1 MNLRHAPD
9 TALSP
14 DPPKDY
20 DALGR
25 ALAEAQDVRRLWG
38 LTLGYLRARRGIVGG
53 VYMLN
58 RREDELQ
65 RLTTSD
71 EREELRLLSNSFGLQ
86 TDVVWE
92 VLSSGA
98 PFQYNLPEPEPDDDL
113 NVAAWSHGI
122 RHCAIFPLRRGNV
135 AWGLALFP
143 QSRPFTEDQMAEFDL
158 VIRLTCAHD
167 LAIQASARHTLADG
181 MLNALMSA
189 SDQGVIVASE
199 SGEILYYNDRLA
211 ALSGWSRADVDRVGW
226 LNLAYPDPTYR
237 AQVTATLRELLRS
250 DGYRARWLITCRGGD
265 ERPVEVSTR
274 AVSDPLTGKRVLM
287 GTFRDLSE
295 PRPVGIEPP
304 QRCRA
309 EPPRGDERV
318 WVADELGELVDLA
331 GIRLRGLGY
340 EVRTFQRADELLSAA
355 EDASAP
361 KPHLLILDVGLP
373 DRAPSSLAHQLRLRG
388 VTAPILWT
396 SSLTP
401 ETSGMT
407 PEVNEGFLSKP
418 YTGKELAQGARGLLD
433 RWPAL
438 RR

>member
-1 MNLRHAPD
+1 MNLRN
-9 TALSP
+9 ALDLVISS
-14 DPPKDY
+14 DPPKDH

-25 ALAEAQDVRRLWG
+25 ALAEAQDVRGLWQ
-38 LTLGYLRARRGIVGG
+38 LTLSYLRASHGIVGA
-53 VYMLN
+53 VFMLN
-58 RREDELQ
+58 RREDELL
-65 RLTTSD
+65 RLVTTD
-71 EREELRLLSNSFGLQ
+71 ERGELRQLTQAFTLQ

-92 VLSSGA
+92 VLGSGA
-98 PFQYNLPEPEPDDDL
+98 PFQYTLPEPDPEDEL
-113 NVAAWSHGI
+113 GVAAWSHGI
-122 RHCAIFPLRRGNV
+122 RYCALVPLRRGKV
-135 AWGLALFP
+135 TWGLALFP
-143 QSRPFTEDQMAEFDL
+143 QSHPFTDEQMSELDHT
-158 VIRLTCAHD
+158 VRLTSAHD
-167 LAIQASARHTLADG
+167 LAIQASARHALVDG

-189 SDQGVIVASE
+189 CDQGVIVASE

-211 ALSGWSRADVDRVGW
+211 ALSGWSRAEVDRTGW
-226 LNLAYPDPTYR
+226 LNLAYPDPAYR
-237 AQVTATLRELLRS
+237 AQVTATIRELLRS
-250 DGYRARWLITCRGGD
+250 DGYRSRWLITCKGGE

-274 AVSDPLTGKRVLM
+274 GISDPITGERVFM
-287 GTFRDLSE
+287 GTFRDLAE
-295 PRPVGIEPP
+295 PRAAGVEGLL
-304 QRCRA
+304 RSRA

-340 EVRTFQRADELLSAA
+340 EVRTFQRADELVSAA
-355 EDASAP
+355 EDSETP
-361 KPHLLILDVGLP
+361 RPHLLILDAGLP
-373 DRAPSSLAHQLRLRG
+373 DRVPSSLAHQLRIRG

-418 YTGKELAQGARGLLD
+418 YTGRELAQAARGLLD

>member
-1 MNLRHAPD
+1 VNLRNAPD
-9 TALSP
+9 TVASS
-14 DPPKDY
+14 DPPKDP

-25 ALAEAQDVRRLWG
+25 ALADAPDVRSLWG
-38 LTLGYLRARRGIVGG
+38 LTLAYLRASRGIIGG
-53 VYMLN
+53 VYILN

-71 EREELRLLSNSFGLQ
+71 SREGLLLLSNSLGLQ

-98 PFQYNLPEPEPDDDL
+98 PFQYNLPVPEPDDDL

-122 RHCAIFPLRRGNV
+122 RHCALFPLRRGKRV
-135 AWGLALFP
+135 WGLALFP
-143 QSRPFTEDQMAEFDL
+143 QSRPFTEDQMRALDD
-158 VIRLTCAHD
+158 VIRLTSAHD
-167 LAIQASARHTLADG
+167 LAIQASARQTLAEG

-211 ALSGWSRADVDRVGW
+211 ALSGWSRADLDRVGW

-250 DGYRARWLITCRGGD
+250 DGYRARWLITCRGGE

-274 AVSDPLTGKRVLM
+274 AVSDPLTGQRVFM
-287 GTFRDLSE
+287 GIFRDLSD
-295 PRPVGIEPP
+295 PRPAGIEPAP
-304 QRCRA
+304 RSST

-340 EVRTFQRADELLSAA
+340 EVRTFQRADELLDAA
-355 EDASAP
+355 KDTASP
-361 KPHLLILDVGLP
+361 QPHLLILDVGLP
-373 DRAPSSLAHQLRLRG
+373 DRAPASLAHQLRLRG

-418 YTGKELAQGARGLLD
+418 YTGRELAQAARALLD
-433 RWPAL
+433 RWPVL

>member
-122 RHCAIFPLRRGNV
+122 RHCAIFPLRRGAV

-143 QSRPFTEDQMAEFDL
+143 QSRPFTEDQMAELDL

-304 QRCRA
+304 PAAAPSRLVETSGCGW
-309 EPPRGDERV
+309 PMS
-318 WVADELGELVDLA
+318 WVSSWTS
-331 GIRLRGLGY
+331 R
-340 EVRTFQRADELLSAA
+340 
-355 EDASAP
+355 ASAC
-361 KPHLLILDVGLP
+361 GASGT
-373 DRAPSSLAHQLRLRG
+373 RCAPSSAPMSCSAPLKTPRPPSRTCSSSTWACP
-388 VTAPILWT
+388 TAPRRASPT
-396 SSLTP
+396 SSAC
-401 ETSGMT
+401 G
-407 PEVNEGFLSKP
+407 G
-418 YTGKELAQGARGLLD
+418 
-433 RWPAL
+433 
-438 RR
+438 

>member
-1 MNLRHAPD
+1 MNLRNAPD
-9 TALSP
+9 TAVPP
-14 DPPKDY
+14 DPPKDL

-25 ALAEAQDVRRLWG
+25 ALAEALDVRTLWG
-38 LTLGYLRARRGIVGG
+38 LTLGYLRSARGIVGG
-53 VYMLN
+53 VYTLN

-71 EREELRLLSNSFGLQ
+71 ERAELRLLSNSFGLQ

-98 PFQYNLPEPEPDDDL
+98 PFQYHLPEPEPDDDL

-122 RHCAIFPLRRGNV
+122 RHCAIFPLRRGKV
-135 AWGLALFP
+135 VWGLALFP
-143 QSRPFTEDQMAEFDL
+143 QGRPFAEDQMSEFDQL
-158 VIRLTCAHD
+158 IRLTCAHD
-167 LAIQASARHTLADG
+167 LAIQASARHTLAEG

-211 ALSGWSRADVDRVGW
+211 SLSGWSRADVDRVGW

-250 DGYRARWLITCRGGD
+250 DGYRARWLITCRGG
-265 ERPVEVSTR
+265 EEVPVEVSTR
-274 AVSDPLTGKRVLM
+274 ALSDPLTGRRVFM
-287 GTFRDLSE
+287 GTFRDLSD
-295 PRPVGIEPP
+295 PRCVGVEAPP
-304 QRCRA
+304 RCRA

-340 EVRTFQRADELLSAA
+340 EVVTFQRADELLTAA
-355 EDASAP
+355 EDAAAAQ
-361 KPHLLILDVGLP
+361 PHLLILDVGLP
-373 DRAPSSLAHQLRLRG
+373 DRAPSSLVHQLRLRG

-418 YTGKELAQGARGLLD
+418 YTGRELAQAARRLLD
-433 RWPAL
+433 QWPAL